1 MSSIVEMLSGI
12 MRYFPNTML
21 ITLFVV
27 GITTGKIAWVLIAI
41 GGVLVA
47 MLTLTFQYLT
57 TKAFG
62 IGPVPGMAVI
72 DSCSLIPI
80 ITTQEYSTTP
90 SIWTALTAFF
100 IGFIFM
106 NANHIYSAKTSR
118 GKKEIIPVQERKG
131 IGLISMLSVSLLF
144 LFLVVA
150 RYWKSC
156 ETIAGLI
163 TGLVIGI
170 GGAVGWWYILSA
182 CGADVYPDIHGVM
195 IGLRPANLRTN
206 PVACITL

>member
-1 MSSIVEMLSGI
+1 M
-12 MRYFPNTML
+12 
-21 ITLFVV
+21 
-27 GITTGKIAWVLIAI
+27 
-41 GGVLVA
+41 
-47 MLTLTFQYLT
+47 
-57 TKAFG
+57 KAFG

-72 DSCSLIPI
+72 DSCSIIPI

-90 SIWTALTAFF
+90 SVWTAMTAFF
-100 IGFIFM
+100 TAFIFM
-106 NANHIYSAKTSR
+106 NASHIYSTQQSR

-144 LFLVVA
+144 LFLLVA

-163 TGLVIGI
+163 TGLIIGI

-195 IGLRPANLRTN
+195 IGLRSANLRSN

>member
-1 MSSIVEMLSGI
+1 MSSIVEMLTGI

-27 GITTGKIAWVLIAI
+27 GITTGKLAWVLIAI
-41 GGVLVA
+41 GGILVSI
-47 MLTLTFQYLT
+47 LTLTVQYMS

-62 IGPVPGMAVI
+62 LGPVPGMSVI
-72 DSCSLIPI
+72 ESCSLIPI

-90 SIWTALTAFF
+90 SLWIALTSFF
-100 IGFIFM
+100 LSFIFV
-106 NANHIYSAKTSR
+106 NANHIYSVKPTR

-131 IGLISMLSVSLLF
+131 IGLISMLAVSLLL
-144 LFLVVA
+144 LFLIVP
-150 RYWKSC
+150 RYYTSC

-163 TGLVIGI
+163 TGLAIGI
-170 GGAVGWWYILSA
+170 GGAVGWWHILSA
-182 CGADVYPDIHGVM
+182 CGADVYPDIHSVM
-195 IGLRPANLRTN
+195 IGLRPANLHTN

>member
-1 MSSIVEMLSGI
+1 MSSIVEMLTGI

-27 GITTGKIAWVLIAI
+27 GITTGKLAWILIAI
-41 GGVLVA
+41 GGILVS
-47 MLTLTFQYLT
+47 MLTLTVQYMS

-62 IGPVPGMAVI
+62 LGPMPGAAVI
-72 DSCSLIPI
+72 ESCSLIPI

-90 SIWTALTAFF
+90 SLWIALTSFF
-100 IGFIFM
+100 LSYIFV
-106 NANHIYSAKTSR
+106 NANHIYSAKQSR

-131 IGLISMLSVSLLF
+131 IGLISMLAVSLLL
-144 LFLVVA
+144 LFLIVP
-150 RYWKSC
+150 RYYTSC

-163 TGLVIGI
+163 TGLAIGI

-195 IGLRPANLRTN
+195 IGLRPANLHTN
-206 PVACITL
+206 PVACVTL